1 MDENKIG
8 KCVNIEKH
16 VAAAYLAEFA
26 MARWLGIEALNF
38 IIALENVE
46 RAPFHDRND
55 RHGSTADIRAV
66 CAKAVMNLKGRL
78 GVLKANRIIN
88 ASAFTRYGQIAT
100 SHMHLLRYV

>member
-1 MDENKIG
+1 MFRIDKDPTVRLFPDILLAIEGRHMDENKIG

-38 IIALENVE
+38 IIALENLE

-55 RHGSTADIRAV
+55 RHGSTADIRASV
-66 CAKAVMNLKGRL
+66 QR
-78 GVLKANRIIN
+78 
-88 ASAFTRYGQIAT
+88 Q
-100 SHMHLLRYV
+100 